1 MDEIPTMLIKTPQG
15 PVRINVGDFDASTME
30 AYEEP
35 AAAVPAE
42 AAPAS
47 EPEPEATPPRRG
59 RT

>member
-35 AAAVPAE
+35 VAAPAE
-42 AAPAS
+42 VAPAS